1 MRRRLYFL
9 LPDLRSANVVHNE
22 LLLAR
27 IEEGRMHVL
36 AKEGVSL
43 DGLPE
48 ANLLQK
54 SDLIHG
60 LQMGMYIGGVIGMLL
75 STLAWS
81 LGMIVPGL
89 EILSVT
95 SLVFGGAAFGSFAA
109 SLIAVNVGN
118 TRLKDFQ
125 PEIAQGRILFMV
137 DVPISRLDE
146 IRALISGH
154 HPEADMRGIDP
165 RIPAFP

>member
-9 LPDLRSANVVHNE
+9 LPDLRSANVIHNE

-27 IEEGRMHVL
+27 IEERHMHVL
-36 AKEGVSL
+36 AKEGVPL

-60 LQMGMYIGGVIGMLL
+60 LQMGMYIGGVMGMFL
-75 STLAWS
+75 STLAMS
-81 LGMIVPGL
+81 MGMIVPGL
-89 EILSVT
+89 EIRSVI
-95 SLVFGGAAFGSFAA
+95 SLVFGGACFGSFAA

-125 PEIAQGRILFMV
+125 SEIARGRILFMV
-137 DVPISRLDE
+137 DVPIVRLDE
-146 IRALISGH
+146 IRTLISGQ

>member
-27 IEEGRMHVL
+27 IEERHMHVL
-36 AKEGVSL
+36 AREDVSL

-48 ANLLQK
+48 ANLMQK

-60 LQMGMYIGGVIGMLL
+60 LQMGMYIGGVMGIFL
-75 STLAWS
+75 STLALS

-95 SLVFGGAAFGSFAA
+95 SMVFGGACFGSFAA
-109 SLIAVNVGN
+109 SLIAVNVRN
-118 TRLKDFQ
+118 TRLKDFH
-125 PEIAQGRILFMV
+125 PAIAKGQILYMV
-137 DVPISRLDE
+137 DVPNSRLDE
-146 IRALISGH
+146 IRTLITGH